1 MECGDLSPLLVGG
14 GWTPD
19 RRIKPQTGGCDL
31 SQRPRRRLAGA
42 LQRRRKK
49 TLSTNERDLI
59 VGGQAVIEGVM
70 MRTPNAYA
78 VAVRKAD
85 GTIVNISARLP
96 KWSDKYPLLKL
107 PVLRGSAVLVQ
118 SMGLGIKALN
128 YSANEA
134 FGDAQEAETK
144 EVRVA
149 LTPAVIEGEGDFA
162 GLTGAIPGLFPVP
175 TQKRAK
181 DEMKKGGT
189 AAAAG
194 SIIFAMIF
202 NLLLFV
208 AAPLLLTNALFIG
221 AGWAPSPAATE
232 TTAGSR
238 QTPGAAANVSDGSS
252 TNAGSE
258 TVNDAWYSRGR
269 RTVKTYLHPVRPSV
283 AFNLIDGG
291 IRMSFFLIMIFSFSL
306 LKDIRRVFE
315 YHGAEHKTVFTW
327 EKGLA
332 LTVANARP
340 QPRQH
345 PRCGT
350 SFLMV
355 VMLVSI
361 ALFSVIKF
369 DSLVY
374 NFLVRVALVPLVAGL
389 SYEII
394 RLSAKKE
401 SGWFFKLI
409 TKPGVWLQNITTQEP
424 DDGQLEVAIEA
435 LKESLKLEP
444 QTGEAALAPLS

>member
-1 MECGDLSPLLVGG
+1 
-14 GWTPD
+14 
-19 RRIKPQTGGCDL
+19 
-31 SQRPRRRLAGA
+31 
-42 LQRRRKK
+42 
-49 TLSTNERDLI
+49 
-59 VGGQAVIEGVM
+59 M

-85 GTIVNISARLP
+85 GTIVNIAARLP
-96 KWSDKYPLLKL
+96 KWSDKYPILKL
-107 PVLRGSAVLVQ
+107 PVVRGSAVLVQ

-134 FGDAQEAETK
+134 FGDAQEAEAK

-162 GLTGAIPGLFPVP
+162 GLTGAVPGLFPVP

-202 NLLLFV
+202 NVLLFV

-221 AGWAPSPAATE
+221 AGWAPSPTATLA
-232 TTAGSR
+232 TAPAVNVGS
-238 QTPGAAANVSDGSS
+238 GAEVSKV
-252 TNAGSE
+252 NADS
-258 TVNDAWYSRGR
+258 NDAWYSRSW

-283 AFNLIDGG
+283 GFNLIDGV

-332 LTVANARP
+332 LTVENARP

-369 DSLVY
+369 DSLLY
-374 NFLVRVALVPLVAGL
+374 NFLVRIALVPLVAGL

-394 RLSAKKE
+394 RLSARKE
-401 SGWFFKLI
+401 SGLFFKSI

-424 DDGQLEVAIEA
+424 DDQQLEVAIEA

-444 QTGEAALAPLS
+444 QTGAPALSAAALS

>member
-1 MECGDLSPLLVGG
+1 
-14 GWTPD
+14 
-19 RRIKPQTGGCDL
+19 
-31 SQRPRRRLAGA
+31 
-42 LQRRRKK
+42 
-49 TLSTNERDLI
+49 LSTNERDLI

-85 GTIVNISARLP
+85 GTIVNISARMP

-134 FGDAQEAETK
+134 FGDAQEAEAR
-144 EVRVA
+144 EVKVA
-149 LTPAVIEGEGDFA
+149 LTPAVIEGEGNFA
-162 GLTGAIPGLFPVP
+162 GLTGAVPGLFPVP
-175 TQKRAK
+175 TQDRPK

-194 SIIFAMIF
+194 SIIFALIF
-202 NLLLFV
+202 QLLLFV
-208 AAPLLLTNALFIG
+208 AAPLLLTNAIFVG
-221 AGWAPSPAATE
+221 AGWAPSAAATAPA
-232 TTAGSR
+232 TTAHSS
-238 QTPGAAANVSDGSS
+238 QPSASTTVADETP
-252 TNAGSE
+252 
-258 TVNDAWYSRGR
+258 AWYTRAWS
-269 RTVKTYLHPVRPSV
+269 TTKTYFHPVRPSV
-283 AFNLIDGG
+283 GFNLIDGV

-306 LKDIRRVFE
+306 IKDIRRVFE

-327 EKGLA
+327 EAGLP
-332 LTVANARP
+332 LTVENARP

-369 DSLVY
+369 DSLIY
-374 NFLVRVALVPLVAGL
+374 NFLVRVALVPVVAGL

-394 RLSAKKE
+394 RLSARKE
-401 SGWFFKLI
+401 GGWFFKLI
-409 TKPGVWLQNITTQEP
+409 TLPGVWLQNITTQEP
-424 DDGQLEVAIEA
+424 DDQQLEVAIEA

-444 QTGEAALAPLS
+444 QTSEAALAPLS

>member
-1 MECGDLSPLLVGG
+1 
-14 GWTPD
+14 
-19 RRIKPQTGGCDL
+19 
-31 SQRPRRRLAGA
+31 
-42 LQRRRKK
+42 
-49 TLSTNERDLI
+49 
-59 VGGQAVIEGVM
+59 M

-85 GTIVNISARLP
+85 GTIVNIAARLP

-134 FGDAQEAETK
+134 FADAQEMEAK
-144 EVRVA
+144 ELQVT

-162 GLTGAIPGLFPVP
+162 GITGAVPGLFPVP

-181 DEMKKGGT
+181 DELKKGGT
-189 AAAAG
+189 SAAVG
-194 SIIFAMIF
+194 SIIFAIIF
-202 NLLLFV
+202 NILLFI
-208 AAPLLLTNALFIG
+208 AAPLLLTNALFIA
-221 AGWAPSPAATE
+221 AGWAPAPNSAVVSATAE
-232 TTAGSR
+232 PQTARG
-238 QTPGAAANVSDGSS
+238 TVAAAE
-252 TNAGSE
+252 NAGKAASGE
-258 TVNDAWYSRGR
+258 AWYVRAWRSVR
-269 RTVKTYLHPVRPSV
+269 TYLHPVRPSIS
-283 AFNLIDGG
+283 FNLIDGL
-291 IRMSFFLIMIFSFSL
+291 IRMTFFLIMIFSFSL
-306 LKDIRRVFE
+306 LKDIRRVFQ

-327 EKGLA
+327 EAGLP
-332 LTVANARP
+332 LTVDNARP

-361 ALFSVIKF
+361 VLFSVIKF
-369 DSLVY
+369 DSLLY
-374 NFLVRVALVPLVAGL
+374 NFLVRLALFPLVAGL

-401 SGWFFKLI
+401 GGWVFKLI
-409 TKPGVWLQNITTQEP
+409 TRPGVWLQNITTQEP
-424 DDGQLEVAIEA
+424 DDQQLEVAIEA

-444 QTGEAALAPLS
+444 QSGEPALAPLS

>member
-1 MECGDLSPLLVGG
+1 MHPTQGDQKKHRRYSLECADLSALLKKRCRV
-14 GWTPD
+14 
-19 RRIKPQTGGCDL
+19 
-31 SQRPRRRLAGA
+31 AA
-42 LQRRRKK
+42 LESEKDNN
-49 TLSTNERDLI
+49 LSTNERDLI

-78 VAVRKAD
+78 IAVRKAD

-134 FGDAQEAETK
+134 FADAEAEETK
-144 EVRVA
+144 QVRVP
-149 LTPAVIEGEGDFA
+149 LTAVAIEGEADFA
-162 GLTGAIPGLFPVP
+162 GLTGAVPGMFTVP
-175 TQKRAK
+175 TEKRSK
-181 DEMKKGGT
+181 DELKKGGT

-194 SIIFAMIF
+194 SIAFAMIF
-202 NLLLFV
+202 NVILFV
-208 AAPLLLTNALFIG
+208 AAPLLLTNALFIA
-221 AGWAPSPAATE
+221 AGWAPTPSTSAVVSQQGSTSTPAAATGNEVVTE
-232 TTAGSR
+232 R
-238 QTPGAAANVSDGSS
+238 P
-252 TNAGSE
+252 
-258 TVNDAWYSRGR
+258 WYT
-269 RTVKTYLHPVRPSV
+269 RTWESVKTYLHPVRPSV
-283 AFNLIDGG
+283 AFNLIDGA
-291 IRMSFFLIMIFSFSL
+291 IRMAFFLIMIFSFSL
-306 LKDIRRVFE
+306 IKDIRRVFE

-327 EKGLA
+327 EAGLP
-332 LTVANARP
+332 LTVDNARP

-361 ALFSVIKF
+361 VLFSVIKF

-374 NFLVRVALVPLVAGL
+374 NFLVRLALVPLVAGI

-394 RLSAKKE
+394 RVSARKE

-409 TKPGVWLQNITTQEP
+409 TRPGVWLQNITTQEP
-424 DDGQLEVAIEA
+424 DDQQLEVAIEA

-444 QTGEAALAPLS
+444 QPTEAALAPMS

>member
-1 MECGDLSPLLVGG
+1 VS
-14 GWTPD
+14 
-19 RRIKPQTGGCDL
+19 
-31 SQRPRRRLAGA
+31 A
-42 LQRRRKK
+42 
-49 TLSTNERDLI
+49 NERDLI

-78 VAVRKAD
+78 IAVRKAD
-85 GTIVNISARLP
+85 GTIVNTSAALP

-107 PVLRGSAVLVQ
+107 PVLRGGAVLVQ

-128 YSANEA
+128 FSANEA
-134 FGDAQEAETK
+134 FADAEQSEAK
-144 EVRVA
+144 EVEMV

-162 GLTGAIPGLFPVP
+162 GITGAMPGLIPIP
-175 TQKRAK
+175 TEKRAR

-194 SIIFAMIF
+194 SIVFALFF
-202 NLLLFV
+202 NVLLFIV
-208 AAPLLLTNALFIG
+208 APLLLTNALFIA
-221 AGWAPSPAATE
+221 AGWATTPNAAATTNLQQAQPGAVASPEGTAVQNVPAATE
-232 TTAGSR
+232 
-238 QTPGAAANVSDGSS
+238 
-252 TNAGSE
+252 
-258 TVNDAWYSRGR
+258 AWHTRAWRGIR
-269 RTVKTYLHPVRPSV
+269 TYLHPVRPSV
-283 AFNLIDGG
+283 SFNLIDGM
-291 IRMSFFLIMIFSFSL
+291 IRMAFFLIMIFTFSL

-327 EKGLA
+327 EAGLP
-332 LTVANARP
+332 LTVENARP

-361 ALFSVIKF
+361 VLFSIIKF
-369 DSLVY
+369 DSLLY
-374 NFLVRVALVPLVAGL
+374 NMLVRIALIPLVAGL

-401 SGWFFKLI
+401 GSIIFKLI
-409 TKPGVWLQNITTQEP
+409 TLPGVWLQNITTKEP
-424 DDGQLEVAIEA
+424 DDQQLEVAIEA

-444 QTGEAALAPLS
+444 QPKEAEAAPLA

>member
-1 MECGDLSPLLVGG
+1 M
-14 GWTPD
+14 
-19 RRIKPQTGGCDL
+19 
-31 SQRPRRRLAGA
+31 
-42 LQRRRKK
+42 
-49 TLSTNERDLI
+49 STNERDLI

-134 FGDAQEAETK
+134 FSDAEKAETQ
-144 EVRVA
+144 EVQVA

-162 GLTGAIPGLFPVP
+162 GITGALPGLFPIP
-175 TQKRAK
+175 TRKRAS
-181 DEMKKGGT
+181 DELKKGGT

-194 SIIFAMIF
+194 SIIFAIVF
-202 NLLLFV
+202 NILLFV
-208 AAPLLLTNALFIG
+208 AAPLLLTNALFIA
-221 AGWAPSPAATE
+221 AGWAPAPLLSAVSTTQPPA
-232 TTAGSR
+232 
-238 QTPGAAANVSDGSS
+238 GAAEAVRTENP
-252 TNAGSE
+252 N
-258 TVNDAWYSRGR
+258 TVTAPAWYVKTWQ
-269 RTVKTYLHPVRPSV
+269 TVRTYLHPVRPSIS
-283 AFNLIDGG
+283 FNLIDGA
-291 IRMSFFLIMIFSFSL
+291 IRMTFFLIMIFSFSL
-306 LKDIRRVFE
+306 LKDIRRVFQ

-327 EKGLA
+327 EAGLP
-332 LTVANARP
+332 LTVDNARP

-361 ALFSVIKF
+361 VLFSVIKF
-369 DSLVY
+369 DSLLL
-374 NFLVRVALVPLVAGL
+374 NFLVRLALMPIVAGL

-394 RLSAKKE
+394 RISARKE
-401 SGWFFKLI
+401 GGWVFKLI
-409 TKPGVWLQNITTQEP
+409 TRPGVWLQNITTQEP
-424 DDGQLEVAIEA
+424 DDQQLEVAIEA

-444 QTGEAALAPLS
+444 KSGEAALAPLS